1 MSEATLSGVLFVCLG
16 NICRSP
22 TAEAVFRARLAER
35 LAAGGSLSDTL
46 RVDSC
51 GTAGWHTGKSPDA
64 RATAAAAARGYDLG
78 PLRARQLQ
86 WQDFYTFEHILVM
99 DESNLADVRDAAPLD
114 YAGDI
119 RLFLDYAPGQPVR
132 EVPDPYYGRDDGF
145 AHVLDLVELASEGLL
160 AELERRGG
168 R

>member
-22 TAEAVFRARLAER
+22 TAEGVFRARLAER
-35 LAAGGSLSDTL
+35 VAAGGALPEL
-46 RVDSC
+46 LPVDSC
-51 GTAGWHTGKSPDA
+51 GTASWHIGKSPDA
-64 RATAAAAARGYDLG
+64 RAMAAASARGYDLA

-145 AHVLDLVELASEGLL
+145 SHVLDLVELASEGLL
-160 AELERRGG
+160 AELERRAT